1 MTKQTP
7 TAEQLCAKAN
17 IAYERFGFLAQEA
30 DGIKTWFA
38 QEFGLEPDS
47 YRNPC
52 DAHFEIGRVI
62 ENARRSLARF
72 VIQNLGEM
80 LVPNIPLNWEEVL
93 RQVPACQDGFDANA
107 VLQHI
112 QKAYVQ
118 DAYDKSLQAL
128 LTKARRLLP
137 HLGWKEERTLGQVV
151 KKNVLTLH
159 KYLHDGAGSRSFDP
173 GCECDALQR
182 VVRVV
187 LEDADPVTVD
197 TGATPISEIMCQR
210 KGDEVL
216 QEVTFSTGWIQK
228 VRFHK
233 NGKMLVTM
241 KGETAAERVAK
252 LLIEKPKTD

>member
-1 MTKQTP
+1 MAKQTP
-7 TAEQLCAKAN
+7 TPEQLCTAAN
-17 IAYERFGFLAQEA
+17 TAYARFSHLAEEVNS
-30 DGIKTWFA
+30 IKTWFA

-52 DAHFEIGRVI
+52 DVHFEIERVI

-72 VIQNLGEM
+72 VIQNLGET
-80 LVPNIPLNWEEVL
+80 LIPNIPLNWEEAL
-93 RQVPACQDGFDANA
+93 RQVPACEEGFDAHA
-107 VLQHI
+107 IFQHI
-112 QKAYVQ
+112 QKTYIQ
-118 DAYDKSLQAL
+118 DAHDKSLQAL

-137 HLGWKEERTLGQVV
+137 HVGWKEERTLAQVV

-159 KYLHDGAGSRSFDP
+159 KYLYDGDGSRSFEPD
-173 GCECDALQR
+173 GECDALQK

-197 TGATPISEIMCQR
+197 TGATPLSEVMRQR
-210 KGDEVL
+210 KGNEVL
-216 QEVTFSTGWIQK
+216 QEVPFSTGWIQK
-228 VRFHK
+228 ARFFK

-252 LLIEKPKTD
+252 LLLEKPKTD